1 MTPKAVLFDCDGVL
15 VDSEPQAETVI
26 LGRLA
31 AIGLD
36 LTPAD
41 LKEMFLGGTMRGIA
55 EQAAAMGADVPE
67 DWIDLTYEAL
77 FASLREGVPPIV
89 GAHQVLDA
97 LDANRIPYAVGSN
110 GPPAKMD
117 ITLAKTGLLE
127 RFSGRIYSGH
137 VHGRPKPEPDIY
149 LRAASDLGI
158 GPEHCTV
165 VEDSATGARAA
176 ARAGMRCIGFAAAGG
191 AEKLLAEGAEIAMT
205 MAEVRV
211 RLGL

>member
-1 MTPKAVLFDCDGVL
+1 MTTKAVLFDCDGVL

-26 LGRLA
+26 LQCLA
-31 AIGLD
+31 EIGLK
-36 LTPAD
+36 LTPDD
-41 LKEMFLGGTMRGIA
+41 LREMFLGGTMRGIA
-55 EQAAAMGADVPE
+55 QQAAAMGADVPK
-67 DWIDLTYEAL
+67 DWVDLTYEAL
-77 FASLREGVPPIV
+77 FAALREDTPAIE
-89 GAHQVLDA
+89 GAHEVLDA

-110 GPPAKMD
+110 GPPAKME
-117 ITLAKTGLLE
+117 ITLGKTGLLK
-127 RFSGRIYSGH
+127 RFAGRIYSGQ

-158 GPEHCTV
+158 GPEYCTV

-191 AEKLLAEGAEIAMT
+191 VEKLEAEGAEIAMS
-205 MAEVRV
+205 MAEVRI